1 MKARTCLVLV
11 TMAVAVLLIA
21 CGGNGGESDAA
32 PAPTQA
38 QQVETKPLVRGTP
51 TLAPPPPD
59 TGDKVVVEIKNLD
72 PGGSGQYDFDPS
84 EVTVY
89 IGETVVLQLSGE
101 TERHSF
107 VIDEFEI
114 DEEFGPDES
123 AAIELQFNTAGM
135 FRMYCRIH
143 QDKGLEGTLTVRN
156 LGL

>member
-1 MKARTCLVLV
+1 MKARTCLALMMAAAVLV
-11 TMAVAVLLIA
+11 VA
-21 CGGNGGESDAA
+21 CGGNGGEPEAA

-51 TLAPPPPD
+51 TLAPPLPD

-72 PGGSGQYDFDPS
+72 PGGSGQYVFDPS
-84 EVTVY
+84 DVTVY

-114 DEEFGPDES
+114 DEEYDPGES
-123 AAIELQFNTAGM
+123 TTVELQFNTAGT

-143 QDKGLEGTLTVRN
+143 QDKGLEGTFTVRN